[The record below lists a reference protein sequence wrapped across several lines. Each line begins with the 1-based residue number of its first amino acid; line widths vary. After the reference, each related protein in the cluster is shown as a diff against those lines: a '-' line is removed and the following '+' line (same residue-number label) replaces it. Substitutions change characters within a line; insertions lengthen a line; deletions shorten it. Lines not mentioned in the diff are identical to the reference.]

1 MSRSSTRSPQRRA
14 PHLPPGLGYTPRASS
29 PKTRTPPS
37 SSPKTAA
44 ADTARGLLP
53 CMVYVVAY
61 HLAFAGGLVAW
72 HASKHGIVSPVHASL
87 SVFLATNAWI
97 CVCEISLLC
106 YPEHIQ
112 REYAG
117 FAARYGPHT
126 LAPVFLFRGVRLRD
140 ALGLKYW
147 SVMWST
153 YSSLDAS
160 YVDTGSFGYCVDV
173 CNGVST
179 LLPTLVYALGMTTHT
194 LLSPRL
200 LGMLGL
206 VSFYQEA
213 YGTVVYFF
221 QFFFNGRHKKAPR
234 SHVLGIVVPANF
246 IWIAF
251 PALGMWASARL
262 ILDGTF
268 AVFLGA

>member
-1 MSRSSTRSPQRRA
+1 MA
-14 PHLPPGLGYTPRASS
+14 
-29 PKTRTPPS
+29 
-37 SSPKTAA
+37 
-44 ADTARGLLP
+44 
-53 CMVYVVAY
+53 YVVAY
-61 HLAFAGGLVAW
+61 HALFVGGLLYL
-72 HASKHGIVSPVHASL
+72 HAQTHGIFSLTHAL
-87 SVFLATNAWI
+87 LAVFLATNAWI